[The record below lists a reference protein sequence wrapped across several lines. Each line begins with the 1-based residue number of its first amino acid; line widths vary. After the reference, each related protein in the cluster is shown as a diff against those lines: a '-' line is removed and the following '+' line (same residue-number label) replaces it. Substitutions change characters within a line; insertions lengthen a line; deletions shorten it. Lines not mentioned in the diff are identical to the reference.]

1 MGYDSFRCKQC
12 VVTFCCVLVHDRF
25 IYSDYYD
32 RVVTFFFLYS
42 VISCEGVNIMLR
54 FDSVLRS
61 ICYSEQSQFRVSCK
75 MLTNKMKGISFEMST
90 ICCAIGLRD

>member
-1 MGYDSFRCKQC
+1 MGYDSFRCKQR

-32 RVVTFFFLYS
+32 RLVTFFFLYS

-61 ICYSEQSQFRVSCK
+61 ICYSGQSQFRVSCNPVWDI
-75 MLTNKMKGISFEMST
+75 LIPEFATVLIF
-90 ICCAIGLRD
+90 CVDQ